1 MDALADDVGLIV
13 PPLLIIFGLVG
24 IVVPVLPGLL
34 LILGGV
40 LLWAVLEGGTVA
52 WSIFAVSL
60 VVAVIGWV
68 LQYTL
73 PGKRMRERGV
83 RSRTCFS
90 FFSFS
95 LRATASS
102 AFFTAVCSIS

>member
-13 PPLLIIFGLVG
+13 PPLLIIVGLVG

-68 LQYTL
+68 LQYTC
-73 PGKRMRERGV
+73 PANA
-83 RSRTCFS
+83 C
-90 FFSFS
+90 
-95 LRATASS
+95 AS
-102 AFFTAVCSIS
+102 AG